1 MDGPAEV
8 PPPRE
13 PELYRPAASTV
24 DAFWFVASLR
34 DPERLKA
41 WLRNHPEDAPFLL
54 QLLES
59 K

>member
-1 MDGPAEV
+1 
-8 PPPRE
+8 
-13 PELYRPAASTV
+13 V